1 MNEANKTAPSPR
13 LSIQEGNL
21 NDAEKQ
27 ILHDF
32 RHGWK
37 KEDCAVPLV
46 VSPKGSSTPEKP
58 AEGQSK
64 KDWQGA
70 ILRGSFLRDLFLE
83 NYCELDPREI
93 LISRAWIEGELN
105 LSYCDSRFPIYFEDC
120 VFSEGIRLIGATIP
134 GLSLAGC
141 EIRNLKNNRLKE
153 PAINAMQA
161 KVTTSVFLGEGFNT
175 KGEVWLDGAD
185 IGGQL
190 NCHGGH
196 FEQGLRAQNLK
207 TSNDVFLNEGFKA
220 DGEVLLNGADIGGQ
234 LSCHGG
240 HFEKRFLAQHLK
252 TSESVLLGKEF
263 RAKGVVLLSGADI
276 SGQLSCS
283 SGHFEQGINAMY
295 MSVKGAF
302 ILYGANIKGKV
313 SLDSAKVGG
322 EFHNMQTWSPENP
335 CSADGFRYQKIKN
348 NDDGSDDWKAGL
360 KWLKHLRTSDKENFF
375 PQPYQQLMNAYR
387 YMGHTNWAREIGFEL
402 EKARSKEFKRGGLW
416 YFWYFILR
424 VTIGYGYRP
433 FRFLG
438 CAMALL
444 VFGWLVFSIGHD
456 GIVSL
461 PNEKVPAFLE
471 NEWISA
477 DSVAQA
483 DLIAEKGKKPMD
495 YPPFNPFIYSLEA
508 TFPVLPLGQ
517 LDKWHPSNDWI
528 RGIRYLWT
536 VIGSLLLA
544 ILALFGVGALGPRWK
559 GDDDSG

>member
-196 FEQGLRAQNLK
+196 FEQGLSAQNLKTSSDVFLNEGFKAKCKVLLDGADIGGELNCSSGHFEEKGLSAQRMKTSESVLLDKEFKAMGEVLLHGADIGGQLYCSDGHFEKGLSAQHMETGESVFLDKGFKAMGEVLLHGANIGGQLSCRNGYFKKGLRAQNLK
-207 TSNDVFLNEGFKA
+207 TSNDVFLDEEFKA
-220 DGEVLLNGADIGGQ
+220 MGMVLL
-234 LSCHGG
+234 H
-240 HFEKRFLAQHLK
+240 
-252 TSESVLLGKEF
+252 
-263 RAKGVVLLSGADI
+263 GADI

-283 SGHFEQGINAMY
+283 SGHFEQG
-295 MSVKGAF
+295 
-302 ILYGANIKGKV
+302 
-313 SLDSAKVGG
+313 
-322 EFHNMQTWSPENP
+322 
-335 CSADGFRYQKIKN
+335 
-348 NDDGSDDWKAGL
+348 
-360 KWLKHLRTSDKENFF
+360 
-375 PQPYQQLMNAYR
+375 
-387 YMGHTNWAREIGFEL
+387 
-402 EKARSKEFKRGGLW
+402 
-416 YFWYFILR
+416 
-424 VTIGYGYRP
+424 
-433 FRFLG
+433 
-438 CAMALL
+438 
-444 VFGWLVFSIGHD
+444 
-456 GIVSL
+456 
-461 PNEKVPAFLE
+461 
-471 NEWISA
+471 
-477 DSVAQA
+477 
-483 DLIAEKGKKPMD
+483 
-495 YPPFNPFIYSLEA
+495 
-508 TFPVLPLGQ
+508 
-517 LDKWHPSNDWI
+517 
-528 RGIRYLWT
+528 
-536 VIGSLLLA
+536 
-544 ILALFGVGALGPRWK
+544 
-559 GDDDSG
+559 